1 MVKRKKKKK
10 KKKKCNERRNTWS
23 IIDGRR
29 DEKRCVGHQSTA
41 ETRAYTILFRYLYIY
56 EFHTWFLDGKPLHQ
70 PLDEIVTHES
80 RRNWG
85 EKLFLAAHGYPVLRV
100 LHLPHQPLHLVEGA
114 RPVNAWLLFLLLII
128 RGLHR
133 DRGGPL
139 RRWQELWRYRWRR
152 GLGSWAGDGSTRTPW
167 GSSPIPS
174 LQSPPHAHR
183 RFRAV

>member
-1 MVKRKKKKK
+1 MLPWPI
-10 KKKKCNERRNTWS
+10 TWCLKS
-23 IIDGRR
+23 IQRTIIPYGECLGVIHR
-29 DEKRCVGHQSTA
+29 EEVAILA
-41 ETRAYTILFRYLYIY
+41 ELIGNMDRLY
-56 EFHTWFLDGKPLHQ
+56 WFLDGKPLHQ